1 VSAGG
6 SIQLESIGV
15 DFQLG
20 GGRQHRVLQDIDL
33 SVASGEFICLLGASG
48 CGKTTL
54 LNVAAGLIA
63 ATRGTVTING
73 KALSDD
79 ANRHQL
85 AYVFQDPRLL
95 PWRTAQ
101 ANAEFGLEALETP
114 RDERRRRARAALEL
128 VGLDTFADAF
138 PAQLSGGMRS
148 RVALARALAIEP
160 SVLLMDEP
168 FGALDAITRAQL
180 QLELRKIKATTA
192 VTIVIVTHSIE
203 EAIFLGDRVMV
214 MSSHPARIRE
224 IVDTE
229 SIADFEA
236 PGFAEAVLRLRD
248 LLVTAPA

>member
-168 FGALDAITRAQL
+168 FGALDAQTRTTMQR
-180 QLELRKIKATTA
+180 ELIRLWSESRRT
-192 VTIVIVTHSIE
+192 VLFVTHDIL
-203 EAIFLGDRVMV
+203 EAIVLADR
-214 MSSHPARIRE
+214 
-224 IVDTE
+224 IVVLSPQSVGVTHIETVTLERPRSLKDE
-229 SIADFEA
+229 
-236 PGFAEAVLRLRD
+236 GVLRLYAH
-248 LLVTAPA
+248 LAGFIEG